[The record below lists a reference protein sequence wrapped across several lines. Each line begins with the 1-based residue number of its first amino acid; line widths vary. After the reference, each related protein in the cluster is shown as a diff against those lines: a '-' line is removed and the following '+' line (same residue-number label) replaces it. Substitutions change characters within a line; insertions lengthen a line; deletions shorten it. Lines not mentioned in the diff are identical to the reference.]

1 MFRLVGV
8 LVLLTARKQRV
19 VGLSSFFV
27 LFGVFDFVRQMLF
40 IIPAEDICVEDIQK
54 EQDGWVQ
61 GEVADIMHKAL
72 MGGKV

>member
-1 MFRLVGV
+1 
-8 LVLLTARKQRV
+8 
-19 VGLSSFFV
+19 
-27 LFGVFDFVRQMLF
+27 MLF